1 MSDTILVVVEQR
13 EGKLNRVS
21 WETIAAGQ
29 AIAAATAWPLEAAVV
44 GADAAAIAAEV
55 AGKKLAKVYAIE
67 SPKLEPYTP
76 DAFALGL
83 KEFLT
88 TKQPKL
94 VLMPHTYQVRDF
106 VPKLA
111 TAMGRSVISDC
122 VGYNRHESGK
132 LVFTRQMFQGKLAA
146 DVSFTGDTPWFVT
159 FQNGA
164 FRADKAEAGASPA
177 ALETVRVEIADGIVR
192 NQPQEVFK
200 EAKQAV
206 DLTQAEIIVAVGRGI
221 KEQKNIEIAK
231 HLADALGGDLAA
243 SRPICDSG
251 WLPMDRQIGSSGQ
264 TVAPKLYLALGISGA
279 IQHIVG
285 MKGSR
290 AVIAVNKDSEAPI
303 FEIADYA
310 VVGNLFD
317 IVPPLIEEV
326 KKAKAGS

>member
-21 WETIAAGQ
+21 LETITAGQ
-29 AIAAATAWPLEAAVV
+29 AIAAATGWLLEAAVA
-44 GADAAAIAAEV
+44 GSGTASIAAEI
-55 AGKKLAKVYAIE
+55 AAKKVAKVYAIE
-67 SPKLEPYTP
+67 SPKLGTYTP
-76 DAFALGL
+76 DAFADGL
-83 KEFLT
+83 KQFFS

-111 TAMGRSVISDC
+111 TSMGRTVISDC
-122 VGYNRHESGK
+122 IGFKHEDGK
-132 LVFTRQMFQGKLAA
+132 LLFTRQMFQGKLAA
-146 DVSFTGDTPWFVT
+146 DVSFTTDAPWFAT

-164 FRADKAEAGASPA
+164 FRADKAEDGASLAP
-177 ALETVRVEIADGIVR
+177 VEAVNVDIADNVIR
-192 NQPQEVFK
+192 NRPQEVFK
-200 EAKQAV
+200 EAKQSV
-206 DLTQAEIIVAVGRGI
+206 DLTQAEIIVSVGRGI

-231 HLADALGGDLAA
+231 QLADALGGEIAA

-251 WLPMDRQIGSSGQ
+251 WLPMDRQVGSSGQ

-285 MKGSR
+285 MKGAKSI
-290 AVIAVNKDSEAPI
+290 IAVNKDSEAPI

-310 VVGNLFD
+310 VVGNLFE

>member
-1 MSDTILVVVEQR
+1 MPNTILVVAEQR

-21 WETIAAGQ
+21 WETVVAGQ
-29 AIAAATAWPLEAAVV
+29 AIAADTGWELQVAVA
-44 GADAAAIAAEV
+44 GNGISAIANELA
-55 AGKKLAKVYAIE
+55 AKKVSKVYALE
-67 SPKLEPYTP
+67 SPKFEPYTP
-76 DAFALGL
+76 DAFAAGL
-83 KEFLT
+83 KQFIES
-88 TKQPKL
+88 KKPNL

-111 TAMGRSVISDC
+111 TAMGRAVVSDC
-122 VGYNRHESGK
+122 IGFKKDGNK
-132 LVFTRQMFQGKLAA
+132 LLFTRQMFQGKFAA
-146 DVSFTGDTPWFVT
+146 DVSLTSQAPWFVT

-164 FRADKAEAGASPA
+164 FRGDKAEAGTAPV
-177 ALETVRVEIADGIVR
+177 ETVNLEIAEGVIR
-192 NQPQEVFK
+192 NKPQEVFK

-221 KEQKNIEIAK
+221 KEQKNIDIAK
-231 HLADALGGDLAA
+231 QLAEALGGELAA

-264 TVAPKLYLALGISGA
+264 TVSPKLYLAVGISGA

-290 AVIAVNKDSEAPI
+290 SIIAINKDAEAPI
-303 FEIADYA
+303 FEIADFG

-317 IVPPLIEEV
+317 ILPALTEEV
-326 KKAKAGS
+326 KKAKG